1 MSIPTE
7 LPKPPD
13 VTHPPHPGWA
23 GALWRGF
30 TNRCPCCGTR
40 GLRAGFLRLRP
51 RCDGCGLELGGFR
64 ADDAPPV
71 PIERQVFEGQTL
83 TVQVVNGCL
92 GVCDRAPFCKIDG
105 EYAGNLTTESLNAV
119 LQRVIA
125 GGGSWKDAHH

>member
-64 ADDAPPV
+64 ADDAPPYFTILAVGHLVV
-71 PIERQVFEGQTL
+71 PAMLMVERNWAPDLWLQAAIWLPTTL
-83 TVQVVNGCL
+83 ALTLLLLPPIKGAVVGCL
-92 GVCDRAPFCKIDG
+92 WA
-105 EYAGNLTTESLNAV
+105 AGI
-119 LQRVIA
+119 R
-125 GGGSWKDAHH
+125 G